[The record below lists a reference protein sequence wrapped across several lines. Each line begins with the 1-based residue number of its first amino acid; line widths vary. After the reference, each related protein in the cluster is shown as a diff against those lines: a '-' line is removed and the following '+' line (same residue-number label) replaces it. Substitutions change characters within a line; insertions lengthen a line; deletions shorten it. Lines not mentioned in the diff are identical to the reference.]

1 MGDGN
6 AWYQYPNTKEAGLLL
21 ETQTENKIKLPS
33 KWQFFSVI
41 PFAFLYTSFIILGN
55 LEKASE
61 LSALH
66 NIGRILL
73 WLLVSYVLLLF
84 LCYGISQRKLLMKRV
99 PLLSKVP
106 AQRERQGKWY
116 IFLLFFLFCF
126 FSYLPFFLMYY
137 PTWFNNDAIWQTE
150 QILGMVPR
158 SNHHPY
164 FHTMIIQFF
173 FRIGY
178 RLSGTITGGLAF
190 YTFWQMTVMALVFA
204 FILYRLYKRGTRLLW
219 LFIALLFYAVL
230 PFNAVLTICMG
241 KDEFFAATMFFYT
254 WTTAEYAI
262 CGEKALEGSA
272 CEEKISGKGGKLWHF
287 AYFASGLL
295 VCLLRSNGIF
305 IFMGTTVILLASDCF
320 KRRLTEKA
328 ARRKYVCA
336 ALVFVCYLIY
346 HGPVLNA
353 LQVEPPDTIE
363 GLAMPA
369 QHLTCAYLKGGEL
382 TEEEV
387 AMIEK
392 VVPTDKLEEAYNPYL
407 FDPVK
412 KLIREQGNQQAVE
425 EQKWEYF
432 KLWLRVGLRNPL
444 QYMVAEVR
452 QTMGYWAYRVRDYQY
467 VYGEYFMVDNPF
479 GVTAE
484 RKFFTY
490 DDSLAMGQYLQGVQ
504 DFFNKVWSLGLNTWL
519 MFFGLAYAAY
529 ERKNLMPYVPS
540 LMLLLSLLL
549 ATPVYNEFRYIYGMF
564 ITLPFLFSYSFGIR
578 EGRAACG
585 KEAADEKV
593 V

>member
-1 MGDGN
+1 MPDEN
-6 AWYQYPNTKEAGLLL
+6 VWQQFLRTKEAGLLL
-21 ETQTENKIKLPS
+21 ETQTENQIKLPS
-33 KWQFFSVI
+33 KWQFISVI
-41 PFAFLYTSFIILGN
+41 PFALLYTSFIIFGN

-61 LSALH
+61 LGALR

-73 WLLVSYVLLLF
+73 WFLVSYAVLLF
-84 LCYGISQRKLLMKRV
+84 LCYGISQRKLLMKKV
-99 PLLSKVP
+99 PFLSKLP

-116 IFLLFFLFCF
+116 VFLLFFLLCF
-126 FSYLPFFLMYY
+126 FCYLPFFLMYY
-137 PTWFNNDAIWQTE
+137 PTWYNNDAIWQTE

-178 RLSGTITGGLAF
+178 GMSGTIAGGLAF
-190 YTFWQMTVMALVFA
+190 YTFWQMAVMAFVFA
-204 FILYRLYKRGTRLLW
+204 FILYQLYRRGTRLLW

-241 KDEFFAATMFFYT
+241 KDEFFAAAMFFYT
-254 WTTAEYAI
+254 WMTAEYAV
-262 CGEKALEGSA
+262 C
-272 CEEKISGKGGKLWHF
+272 GGKVSKSA
-287 AYFASGLL
+287 AYFISGLL

-305 IFMGTTVILLASDCF
+305 IFLGTSVILLASDCF
-320 KRRLTEKA
+320 KRKLMEKA
-328 ARRKYVCA
+328 ARRKYVCI

-363 GLAMPA
+363 GLAMPV

-382 TEEEV
+382 TEEEIE
-387 AMIEK
+387 MIER
-392 VVPTDKLEEAYNPYL
+392 VVPTDRLEEVYNPYL

-412 KLIREQGNQQAVE
+412 ALIREEGNQQVIEAH
-425 EQKWEYF
+425 KWEYF
-432 KLWLRVGLRNPL
+432 KLWFRAGLRNPL
-444 QYMVAEVR
+444 QYVVAEVR
-452 QTMGYWAYRVRDYQY
+452 QTMGYWAYRVRDYLY
-467 VYGEYFMVDNPF
+467 VYNEYFMVDNPF
-479 GVTAE
+479 GVTAG
-484 RKFFTY
+484 RKLFTY
-490 DDSLAMGQYLQGVQ
+490 DDSLAMGKYLQGFQ
-504 DFFNKVWSLGLNTWL
+504 DFYNKVWSLGLNTWL

-540 LMLLLSLLL
+540 LMLLLTLLL
-549 ATPVYNEFRYIYGMF
+549 AAPVYNEFRYIYGMF

-578 EGRAACG
+578 EGGAPCG
-585 KEAADEKV
+585 KGAADEKV

>member
-1 MGDGN
+1 MGTCGE
-6 AWYQYPNTKEAGLLL
+6 QCPNTKEAGLLL
-21 ETQTENKIKLPS
+21 ERQTENRIKLPS

-41 PFAFLYTSFIILGN
+41 PFTFLYTSFIILGD
-55 LEKASE
+55 LEKASR
-61 LSALH
+61 LGALL

-73 WLLVSYVLLLF
+73 WLCVSYAFLLF
-84 LCYGISQRKLLMKRV
+84 LCFGISNRKAFARKIPFLAKLPVQRK
-99 PLLSKVP
+99 
-106 AQRERQGKWY
+106 RQGKWY
-116 IFLLFFLFCF
+116 IFVLFFLICF
-126 FSYLPFFLMYY
+126 FCCLPFFLMYY
-137 PTWFNNDAIWQTE
+137 PTWFNNDAIWQME

-173 FRIGY
+173 YQIGF
-178 RLSGTITGGLAF
+178 RLSGTVTGGLAF

-204 FILYRLYKRGTRLLW
+204 FILYRLYERGTRSLW

-241 KDEFFAATMFFYT
+241 KDEFFAAAMFFYT
-254 WTTAEYAI
+254 WTIAEYAI
-262 CGEKALEGSA
+262 CD
-272 CEEKISGKGGKLWHF
+272 EKISGKGGNLRYL

-305 IFMGTTVILLASDCF
+305 IFLGTSVILFVSDCI
-320 KRRLTEKA
+320 
-328 ARRKYVCA
+328 RKKSVRKVAKWKYGCT
-336 ALVFVCYLIY
+336 ALVFVCYLLY
-346 HGPVLNA
+346 HGPILRA
-353 LQVEPPDTIE
+353 LQVEPPDIIE
-363 GLAMPA
+363 GLAMPV

-392 VVPTDKLEEAYNPYL
+392 VVPTDRLEEAYNPYL

-412 KLIREQGNQQAVE
+412 ALIREEGDQQAIE

-432 KLWLRVGLRNPL
+432 RLWFHAGLHNPL

-452 QTMGYWAYRVRDYQY
+452 QTMGYWAYRIRDYQY
-467 VYGEYFMVDNPF
+467 VYSEYFMVDNPF

-484 RKFFTY
+484 RKLFSY
-490 DDSLAMGQYLQGVQ
+490 DDSLAMGKYLQGFQ
-504 DFFNKVWSLGLNTWL
+504 DFFNRAWSLGLNTWL

-529 ERKNLMPYVPS
+529 ERRNLMPYVPS
-540 LMLLLSLLL
+540 LMLFVTLLL

-578 EGRAACG
+578 EDGASCR

>member
-1 MGDGN
+1 M
-6 AWYQYPNTKEAGLLL
+6 L
-21 ETQTENKIKLPS
+21 ETQTENQIKLPS

-41 PFAFLYTSFIILGN
+41 PFAFLYTAFIILGN
-55 LEKASE
+55 LEKASG
-61 LSALH
+61 LGALH
-66 NIGRILL
+66 NVGRILL

-84 LCYGISQRKLLMKRV
+84 LCFGISNRKVLADRM
-99 PLLSKVP
+99 PFLSKLP
-106 AQRERQGKWY
+106 AQRKRPGKWY
-116 IFLLFFLFCF
+116 VFVLFFGICF
-126 FSYLPFFLMYY
+126 FCYLPFFLMYY
-137 PTWFNNDAIWQTE
+137 PTWFNNDAIWQMQ

-173 FRIGY
+173 FQIGH

-204 FILYRLYKRGTRLLW
+204 FILYQLYKRGTRLLW
-219 LFIALLFYAVL
+219 LFLALLFYAAL

-241 KDEFFAATMFFYT
+241 KDEFFAAALFFYT
-254 WTTAEYAI
+254 WTTAEYAVW
-262 CGEKALEGSA
+262 EKSISEADGHEG
-272 CEEKISGKGGKLWHF
+272 KTSGKGGNLRWI

-305 IFMGTTVILLASDCF
+305 IFLGTTVILLISDCL
-320 KRRLTEKA
+320 KKKLTWRPV
-328 ARRKYVCA
+328 RRKYVCA
-336 ALVFVCYLIY
+336 ALVLVCYFLY
-346 HGPVLNA
+346 HGPILHA

-369 QHLTCAYLKGGEL
+369 QHLICACLKGGEL
-382 TEEEV
+382 TEEEIG
-387 AMIEK
+387 MIEQ
-392 VVPTDKLEEAYNPYL
+392 VVPTDRLEEVYNPYL

-412 KLIREQGNQQAVE
+412 ALIREEGNQQAIE
-425 EQKWEYF
+425 ERKWEYF
-432 KLWLRVGLRNPL
+432 KLWFRVGLRNPL

-467 VYGEYFMVDNPF
+467 VYTEYFMVDNPF

-490 DDSLAMGQYLQGVQ
+490 DASLAMESYLHRFQ
-504 DFFNKVWSLGLNTWL
+504 DLFNKVWSLGLNTWL
-519 MFFGLAYAAY
+519 MLFGLTYAVY
-529 ERKNLMPYVPS
+529 ERRNVMPYVPS
-540 LMLLLSLLL
+540 LMLIVTLLL

-564 ITLPFLFSYSFGIR
+564 ITLPFLFSCSFGPWN
-578 EGRAACG
+578 GRAFCG
-585 KEAADEKV
+585 EEAADEKV